1 MRIYRPLINPRKQTM
16 STRSILESKF
26 QIDTTYIFESTDN
39 GADILSPVRA
49 VKLLGPE
56 GITHYLQ
63 STLKKQSHTIGSAT
77 GSITAHTS
85 DPNTFL
91 TDVLKTLLELER
103 WLDEVVNIDYFRHA
117 EHPYPLV
124 NLLSR
129 HYNHGRGQTFKD
141 WIKEQCDVDEILK
154 GVSFNNNLGLEIAA
168 IRKYENVIIFTSDSE
183 ARIRNVKDLINNL
196 SGPLT
201 MYAHIL
207 PGKDGFLTNL
217 EVKVFED
224 QIHEALAK
232 I

>member
-1 MRIYRPLINPRKQTM
+1 M
-16 STRSILESKF
+16 STRSILQSKF
-26 QIDTTYIFESTDN
+26 QIETTYNFEAMEHR
-39 GADILSPVRA
+39 ADLLSPISSVY
-49 VKLLGPE
+49 LTGPE
-56 GITHYLQ
+56 GIIHYLQ
-63 STLKKQSHTIGSAT
+63 TQLKNQSYPIGSGT
-77 GSITAHTS
+77 GSLTAHTS
-85 DPNTFL
+85 NPTKFL